1 MEAQEALA
9 GVRAYVAASAYLYA
23 VSLREAEDLGVAS
36 GNRDAVAGILADLA
50 SDLALDAPSVA
61 RALPAVGGIL
71 GAVSRQAFD
80 LRDAARDAT
89 RPLGDIVPGIR
100 ALSAMLEPLARG

>member
-1 MEAQEALA
+1 MNPAGLA
-9 GVRAYVAASAYLYA
+9 EVRDYVAASAHLYA
-23 VSLREAEDLGVAS
+23 VSLREAEDLGVSS
-36 GNRDAVAGILADLA
+36 GNREAVAGTLADIA

-71 GAVSRQAFD
+71 GAASRMAFD
-80 LRDAARDAT
+80 LRDAARDAM

-100 ALSAMLEPLARG
+100 ALSAILEPLARG

>member
-1 MEAQEALA
+1 MNPASLA
-9 GVRAYVAASAYLYA
+9 EVRDYVAASAHLYTLA
-23 VSLREAEDLGVAS
+23 LSEAEDLGVAS

-50 SDLALDAPSVA
+50 SDLALDAPHVA

-71 GAVSRQAFD
+71 GGASRMAFD
-80 LRDAARDAT
+80 LRDAARDSA

-100 ALSAMLEPLARG
+100 AISAMLEPLARG